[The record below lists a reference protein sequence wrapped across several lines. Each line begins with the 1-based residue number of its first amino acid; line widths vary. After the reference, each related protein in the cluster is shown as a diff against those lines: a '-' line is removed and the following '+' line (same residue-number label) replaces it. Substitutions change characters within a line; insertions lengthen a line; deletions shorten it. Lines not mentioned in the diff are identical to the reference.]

1 MSGGEDKDLYQLARL
16 AGQALFIPI
25 FLVVFP
31 LAFHWIGEQLD
42 GWFGTTPWL
51 ARIFLF
57 LGLFSAYRQVRDL
70 IKRIMA
76 DIS

>member
-1 MSGGEDKDLYQLARL
+1 MPEDEDNEYYRLARL

-25 FLVVFP
+25 LMVLFP
-31 LAFHWIGEQLD
+31 LAFYWIGKQLD
-42 GWFGTTPWL
+42 GWFGTAPWL

-57 LGLFSAYRQVRDL
+57 LGLISAYRQVRDL